1 MAKGQGMEKISLQK
15 LEQEV
20 TCAICQEHYT
30 EPKVLPCLHY
40 YCKKCI
46 LKLALR
52 TGKDK
57 PFSCPECR
65 SETKLPE
72 GGVDE
77 LKSAFFI
84 NRFKSTFSALEL
96 AQGKVEVKCEACA
109 SEDTAVS
116 FCRQCALFICNTC
129 VEAHQ
134 RLKKIFES
142 HEVVSIQ
149 DLKEG
154 RAKADITIKE
164 PSPAKCLVHQELL
177 KVYCFDCDLL
187 ICRDCT
193 VKDHKD
199 HNYEFTAVAAPT
211 TKEDLMKELEPLRKV
226 VGSLSLAVEEVR
238 TTKQEIE
245 IQGDSV
251 TNTIH
256 ASFNEL
262 FQIMERRKHEM
273 LEEAGRLVRKKV
285 DKLTVQEK
293 NLSLAVAEV
302 QSVVDYTER
311 CVSHCTDNEVMNTHA
326 EIRRRIEQET
336 EEQSKPGRIKE
347 PVVEADMGVEVRLGE
362 DLQQLSQTKAKI
374 TRLAI
379 DPAQCIIKGEGM
391 KRAKV
396 HQTADMTLT
405 VRLSN
410 NQIPKRKVT
419 VTSQLKSIYDESVIK
434 CDVDRSGPGE
444 YRIQYTPTIRGRH
457 ELTVL
462 VDEQHVAGSPF
473 PVFVSIPPTQ
483 LGKPVSIWNGISNPA
498 GISINSNGEVIVAKQ
513 QAAPIVFYKR
523 GEKVRSISRDQLK
536 LIDYSF
542 TSMSVDNEDYIY
554 LTTYDSN
561 KITKL
566 SKDGS
571 SVIKQHSV
579 KAAGH
584 NCVEVVGEEVMVCE
598 RGNKGTIMVYDREL
612 NYVRKIAGTD
622 MGKFRGLAADSTGN
636 IYTADWEKLRV
647 SVFSHQGDHLRSF
660 GCNLNGENILKKP
673 LALCVAGQ
681 FVYVCNNLDHNVCV
695 FTTEG
700 KLVTMFGQRGDK
712 SGEFYTPYGVYVDAD
727 GFVYVC
733 DADNYRVQVF

>member
-1 MAKGQGMEKISLQK
+1 MAKRQEIEKISLQK

-46 LKLALR
+46 LKLAHR

-57 PFSCPECR
+57 PLSCPECR
-65 SETKLPE
+65 SETRLPD

-84 NRFKSTFSALEL
+84 NRFKSTFSVLEL
-96 AQGKVEVKCEACA
+96 AHGKVEVKCEACN
-109 SEDTAVS
+109 SGGTAVS
-116 FCRQCALFICNTC
+116 FCRQCAVFICNTC

-134 RLKKIFES
+134 RLKKMFEG

-177 KVYCFDCDLL
+177 KVHCFDCDLL
-187 ICRDCT
+187 ICRDCMA
-193 VKDHKD
+193 KDHKN
-199 HNYEFTAVAAPT
+199 HNFEFTAVAAPK

-226 VGSLSLAVEEVR
+226 VGSLSLTVEEVQ
-238 TTKQEIE
+238 TSKQEIE
-245 IQGDSV
+245 IQGESV

-262 FQIMERRKHEM
+262 FQIMERRKQEM
-273 LEEAGRLVRKKV
+273 LEEAGRLVREKV

-311 CVSHCTDNEVMNTHA
+311 CVSHCTDNEVMSMHA

-336 EEQSKPGRIKE
+336 EEHSKPGRIKE
-347 PVVEADMGVEVRLGE
+347 PVVEADMGVEVRFAK

-379 DPAQCIIKGEGM
+379 DPAQCIMKGEGM
-391 KRAKV
+391 KTAEV

-410 NQIPKRKVT
+410 NEIIRHKAVVT
-419 VTSQLKSIYDESVIK
+419 GQLKSIYDESVIK
-434 CDVDRSGPGE
+434 CDVDQSGPVE
-444 YRIQYTPTIRGRH
+444 YRIQYTPTFRGCH

-473 PVFVSIPPTQ
+473 PVFVSFPPTQ
-483 LGKPVSIWNGISNPA
+483 LGKPISIWDGISNPI
-498 GISINSNGEVIVAKQ
+498 GISINSNGEVIIAKQ
-513 QAAPIVFYKR
+513 QVAPIVFYKR
-523 GEKVRSISRDQLK
+523 GENVRIISRDQLK
-536 LIDYSF
+536 LTDYTF
-542 TSMSVDNEDYIY
+542 TSMSVDKEDYIY
-554 LTTYDSN
+554 LTTCKSN
-561 KITKL
+561 VIIKL
-566 SKDGS
+566 SKDGTS
-571 SVIKQHSV
+571 IIKQHSI

-584 NCVEVVGEEVMVCE
+584 NCVEVVGEEVMACE
-598 RGNKGTIMVYDREL
+598 RSNKGTIMVYDKEL
-612 NYVRKIAGTD
+612 NYVRKIAGID
-622 MGKFRGLAADSTGN
+622 MGDLRALVADSNGN
-636 IYTADWEKLRV
+636 IYATDWDKLRV
-647 SVFSHQGDHLRSF
+647 HVFSHQGDHLRSF
-660 GCNLNGENILKKP
+660 GCNLKGENILKKP
-673 LALCVAGQ
+673 LGLCVAGQ
-681 FVYVCNNLDHNVCV
+681 FVYVCNHIAHNVCV

-700 KLVTMFGQRGDK
+700 KLVTIFGQRGNK
-712 SGEFYTPYGVYVDAD
+712 SGEFAIPYGVCVDVD
-727 GFVYVC
+727 GFVFVC
-733 DADNYRVQVF
+733 DANNHRVQVF

>member
-65 SETKLPE
+65 SETRLPD

-109 SEDTAVS
+109 SEETAVS
-116 FCRQCALFICNTC
+116 FCRQCAVFICNTC
-129 VEAHQ
+129 VEAHH
-134 RLKKIFES
+134 RLKKMFEG

-199 HNYEFTAVAAPT
+199 HNFEFTAVAAPT

-226 VGSLSLAVEEVR
+226 VGSLSLAMEEVR

-245 IQGDSV
+245 VQGDSV

-256 ASFNEL
+256 GSFNEI
-262 FQIMERRKHEM
+262 FHIMERRKHEM
-273 LEEAGRLVRKKV
+273 LEEAGRLVREKV

-311 CVSHCTDNEVMNTHA
+311 CVSHCTDNEVMSTHA

-336 EEQSKPGRIKE
+336 EEHSKPGRVKE
-347 PVVEADMGVEVRLGE
+347 PVVEADMGVEVRLAE

-379 DPAQCIIKGEGM
+379 DPAQCIMKGEGM
-391 KRAKV
+391 KRAEVQHK
-396 HQTADMTLT
+396 ADMTLT

-410 NQIPKRKVT
+410 NEIPTRKVI
-419 VTSQLKSIYDESVIK
+419 VTGLLKSMYNESVIK
-434 CDVDRSGPGE
+434 CDVDQSGPGE
-444 YRIQYTPTIRGRH
+444 YRIQYTPTVRGRH

-483 LGKPVSIWNGISNPA
+483 LGKPVSIWNGVSNPT

-513 QAAPIVFYKR
+513 QEAPIVFYKR

-536 LIDYSF
+536 LKSYLL
-542 TSMSVDNEDYIY
+542 TSIPVDNEDYIY
-554 LTTYDSN
+554 LTTVDSN
-561 KITKL
+561 VIMKR
-566 SKDGS
+566 SKDGTS
-571 SVIKQHSV
+571 IIKRHSV

-584 NCVEVVGEEVMVCE
+584 LYVKVVGEEVMVCE
-598 RGNKGTIMVYDREL
+598 RFNKGTIMVYDREL
-612 NYVRKIAGTD
+612 NYMRKIAGTD
-622 MGKFRGLAADSTGN
+622 MGELSALAADSTGN
-636 IYTADWEKLRV
+636 IYATDWDKLRV
-647 SVFSHQGDHLRSF
+647 HVFSHQGDHLRSF
-660 GCNLNGENILKKP
+660 GCNLKGENILKKP
-673 LALCVAGQ
+673 LDLCVAGQ
-681 FVYVCNNLDHNVCV
+681 FVYVCNNWAHNVCV

-700 KLVTMFGQRGDK
+700 KLVTIFGQHGNK
-712 SGEFYTPYGVYVDAD
+712 SGEFAIPYGVCIDAD

-733 DADNYRVQVF
+733 DADNWRVQVF

>member
-109 SEDTAVS
+109 SEETAVS
-116 FCRQCALFICNTC
+116 FCRQCAVFICNTC

-134 RLKKIFES
+134 RLKKMFEG

-199 HNYEFTAVAAPT
+199 HNYEFTAVAAPK
-211 TKEDLMKELEPLRKV
+211 TKEDLMKELEPLREV
-226 VGSLSLAVEEVR
+226 VSSLSLAMEEVR

-245 IQGDSV
+245 VQGDFV

-256 ASFNEL
+256 GSFNKL
-262 FQIMERRKHEM
+262 FQILERRKQEM
-273 LEEAGRLVRKKV
+273 LQEAGGLVREKV

-302 QSVVDYTER
+302 QSVVNYTER
-311 CVSHCTDNEVMNTHA
+311 CVSHCTDNEVMSTHA
-326 EIRRRIEQET
+326 EIRQKIEQET
-336 EEQSKPGRIKE
+336 EESKPRRIKE
-347 PVVEADMGVEVRLGE
+347 PVVEADMGVEVSIAQY
-362 DLQQLSQTKAKI
+362 LQQLSQTMAKI

-379 DPAQCIIKGEGM
+379 DPAQCIMKGEGM
-391 KRAKV
+391 KRASV

-405 VRLSN
+405 LRLSN
-410 NQIPKRKVT
+410 HVITRCKVM
-419 VTSQLKSIYDESVIK
+419 VTGQLKSIYNESVIK
-434 CDVDRSGPGE
+434 CDVDQSGPGE

-462 VDEQHVAGSPF
+462 VNEQHVAGSPF
-473 PVFVSIPPTQ
+473 PVSVLFNLQ
-483 LGKPVSIWNGISNPA
+483 LCKPVSIWDGISQPK
-498 GISINSNGEVIVAKQ
+498 GISTNSDGEVLIAKQ
-513 QAAPIVFYKR
+513 HADPIVFYKR
-523 GEKVRSISRDQLK
+523 GEMVRSISRDQLN
-536 LIDYSF
+536 LTDYSF
-542 TSMSVDNEDYIY
+542 TSIPVDSEGYIY
-554 LTTYDSN
+554 LTTYNSN
-561 KITKL
+561 LIMKL
-566 SKDGS
+566 SKDGTS
-571 SVIKQHSV
+571 IIIQVV
-579 KAAGH
+579 VNAAGH
-584 NCVEVVGEEVMVCE
+584 NCVEVVGEEVMTCE
-598 RGNKGTIMVYDREL
+598 RDNKGTIMVYNREL

-622 MGKFRGLAADSTGN
+622 MGDLRALAADYSGN
-636 IYTADWEKLRV
+636 IYATDWEKFHV
-647 SVFSHQGDHLRSF
+647 HVFSHQGDHLRSF
-660 GCNLNGENILKKP
+660 GDINGENILKTP
-673 LALCVAGQ
+673 LDLCVLSSLV
-681 FVYVCNNLDHNVCV
+681 FVCNNFANNMCV
-695 FTTEG
+695 FTTKG
-700 KLVTMFGQRGDK
+700 KPVAIFGQHSDK
-712 SGEFYTPYGVYVDAD
+712 HSKFDPSAVCVDAD

-733 DADNYRVQVF
+733 DYFNDGVRVY

>member
-1 MAKGQGMEKISLQK
+1 MAKGQGMEKINLQK

-65 SETKLPE
+65 SETTLPD

-109 SEDTAVS
+109 SEETAVS
-116 FCRQCALFICNTC
+116 FCRQCAVFICNTC

-134 RLKKIFES
+134 RLKKMFEG

-193 VKDHKD
+193 VKDHRD
-199 HNYEFTAVAAPT
+199 HNFEFTAVVAPK

-226 VGSLSLAVEEVR
+226 VGGLSLAVEEVR
-238 TTKQEIE
+238 TTKQDIE
-245 IQGDSV
+245 VQGGYV
-251 TNTIH
+251 ANTIH

-273 LEEAGRLVRKKV
+273 LEEAGRLVREKV

-311 CVSHCTDNEVMNTHA
+311 CVSHCTDNEVMSTHA

-336 EEQSKPGRIKE
+336 EEHSKPGRIKE
-347 PVVEADMGVEVRLGE
+347 PVVEADMGVEVRLE

-379 DPAQCIIKGEGM
+379 EGIMKGEGM
-391 KRAKV
+391 KRAEV
-396 HQTADMTLT
+396 HQTADITLT

-410 NQIPKRKVT
+410 NEIPTRKVM
-419 VTSQLKSIYDESVIK
+419 VTGQLKSIYDESVIT
-434 CDVDRSGPGE
+434 CDVDQSGPGE
-444 YRIQYTPTIRGRH
+444 YRIQYTPTVRGRH
-457 ELTVL
+457 KLTVL
-462 VDEQHVAGSPF
+462 ADEQHVAGSPF

-483 LGKPVSIWNGISNPA
+483 LGKPVSIWDGISKPA
-498 GISINSNGEVIVAKQ
+498 GISINSNGEVVVAKQ
-513 QAAPIVFYKR
+513 KQDPIVFYKR
-523 GEKVRSISRDQLK
+523 GEKVRSVSRDQLK
-536 LIDYSF
+536 LTEYSF
-542 TSMSVDNEDYIY
+542 TSIPVDNDDYIY
-554 LTTYDSN
+554 LTSYESN
-561 KITKL
+561 VIMKL
-566 SKDGS
+566 NKDGTS
-571 SVIKQHSV
+571 IIKQHSV

-584 NCVEVVGEEVMVCE
+584 TYVEVVGEEVMVCE

-612 NYVRKIAGTD
+612 NYVRKIAGTN
-622 MGKFRGLAADSTGN
+622 MGEFRALATDSTGN
-636 IYTADWEKLRV
+636 IYAADWDKLRV
-647 SVFSHQGDHLRSF
+647 HVFSHQGDHLRSF
-660 GCNLNGENILKKP
+660 GGGESDMSKP
-673 LALCVAGQ
+673 LDLCVARQ
-681 FVYVCNNLDHNVCV
+681 IVYVCSNVGVYV
-695 FTTEG
+695 FTTMGEHRTTLG
-700 KLVTMFGQRGDK
+700 RHGNK
-712 SGEFYTPYGVYVDAD
+712 SGEFETPHAVCVDAD
-727 GFVYVC
+727 GFMYVC
-733 DADNYRVQVF
+733 DRDNNRVQVF

>member
-46 LKLALR
+46 FKLALR

-109 SEDTAVS
+109 SEETAVS
-116 FCRQCALFICNTC
+116 FCRQCAVFICNTC

-134 RLKKIFES
+134 RLKKMFEG

-187 ICRDCT
+187 ICRDCR

-199 HNYEFTAVAAPT
+199 HNFEFTAVAAPT

-226 VGSLSLAVEEVR
+226 VGSLSLAVKEVR
-238 TTKQEIE
+238 MTKQEIE

-256 ASFNEL
+256 GSFNEL
-262 FQIMERRKHEM
+262 FQIMERRKQEM
-273 LEEAGRLVRKKV
+273 LEEAGRLVREKV

-311 CVSHCTDNEVMNTHA
+311 CVSHCTDNEVMSTYA
-326 EIRRRIEQET
+326 DIRRRIEQET

-347 PVVEADMGVEVRLGE
+347 PVVEADMGVEVRLAE
-362 DLQQLSQTKAKI
+362 YLQQLSQTNAKI

-379 DPAQCIIKGEGM
+379 EGIMKGEGM
-391 KRAKV
+391 KRAEV

-410 NQIPKRKVT
+410 NEIPTRKVM
-419 VTSQLKSIYDESVIK
+419 VTGQLKSIYDESVIK
-434 CDVDRSGPGE
+434 CDADQSGPGE
-444 YRIQYTPTIRGRH
+444 YHIQYKPTVRGRH

-473 PVFVSIPPTQ
+473 PVFVFIPPTQ
-483 LGKPVSIWNGISNPA
+483 LGKPVSIWDGISRPA

-513 QAAPIVFYKR
+513 EEAPIVFYKR

-536 LIDYSF
+536 LTDYTF
-542 TSMSVDNEDYIY
+542 TSIPVDHEDYLY
-554 LTTYDSN
+554 LTAFNSN
-561 KITKL
+561 VIMKL
-566 SKDGS
+566 SKDGTS
-571 SVIKQHSV
+571 IIKQHSV

-584 NCVEVVGEEVMVCE
+584 TYVAVVGEEVMVCE
-598 RGNKGTIMVYDREL
+598 RDNKGTIMVYNREL

-622 MGKFRGLAADSTGN
+622 MGELRGLAADSTGN
-636 IYTADWEKLRV
+636 IYATDWEKLRV
-647 SVFSHQGDHLRSF
+647 HVFSHQGDHLRSF
-660 GCNLNGENILKKP
+660 GCNLNGENILKRP
-673 LALCVAGQ
+673 LGLCVAGQ
-681 FVYVCNNLDHNVCV
+681 FVYVCNNLAHNVCV

-700 KLVTMFGQRGDK
+700 KLVTILGQHGNK
-712 SGEFYTPYGVYVDAD
+712 SGEFNTPYGACVDAD
-727 GFVYVC
+727 GFVHVC
-733 DADNYRVQVF
+733 DANNCRVQVF

>member
-46 LKLALR
+46 LKVVLR

-65 SETKLPE
+65 SETRLPD

-109 SEDTAVS
+109 SEETAVS
-116 FCRQCALFICNTC
+116 FCRQCAVFICNTC

-134 RLKKIFES
+134 RLKKMFEG

-193 VKDHKD
+193 VKDHRD
-199 HNYEFTAVAAPT
+199 HNFEFSAVAAPK
-211 TKEDLMKELEPLRKV
+211 TKEDLMKEMEPLRKV
-226 VGSLSLAVEEVR
+226 VGSLSLAVEEVQ

-245 IQGDSV
+245 VQGDSV

-256 ASFNEL
+256 GSFNEL
-262 FQIMERRKHEM
+262 FQIMERRTQEM
-273 LEEAGRLVRKKV
+273 LEEAGRIVREKV

-311 CVSHCTDNEVMNTHA
+311 CVSHCTDNEVMSMHA

-336 EEQSKPGRIKE
+336 EEHSKPGRIKE
-347 PVVEADMGVEVRLGE
+347 PVVQADMGVEVRLAE
-362 DLQQLSQTKAKI
+362 DLQHLSQTKAKI
-374 TRLAI
+374 TRLVI
-379 DPAQCIIKGEGM
+379 VDPAQCIMKGEGM
-391 KRAKV
+391 KRAEV

-410 NQIPKRKVT
+410 NEIPKRKAMVT
-419 VTSQLKSIYDESVIK
+419 GQLKSIYDESVIK
-434 CDVDRSGPGE
+434 CDVDQSGPGE
-444 YRIQYTPTIRGRH
+444 YRIQYTPTVRGRH

-473 PVFVSIPPTQ
+473 SVFVSIPPTQ
-483 LGKPVSIWNGISNPA
+483 LGKPVSIWDGISRPA
-498 GISINSNGEVIVAKQ
+498 GISINSNGEVIIAIIAKQ
-513 QAAPIVFYKR
+513 QVAPIVFYKR
-523 GEKVRSISRDQLK
+523 GEKVRIISRDQLN
-536 LIDYSF
+536 LTDYSF
-542 TSMSVDNEDYIY
+542 TSIPVDNEDYIY
-554 LTTYDSN
+554 LTSYYSN
-561 KITKL
+561 VIMKL
-566 SKDGS
+566 SKDGTS
-571 SVIKQHSV
+571 IIKQHSV
-579 KAAGH
+579 KAAGYTY
-584 NCVEVVGEEVMVCE
+584 VAVVGEEVMACE

-622 MGKFRGLAADSTGN
+622 MGELRALAADSTGN
-636 IYTADWEKLRV
+636 IYATDWGKLRV
-647 SVFSHQGDHLRSF
+647 HVFSHQGDHLRSF
-660 GCNLNGENILKKP
+660 GCNLKGENILKKP
-673 LALCVAGQ
+673 LGLCVAGQ
-681 FVYVCNNLDHNVCV
+681 FVYVCNNLAHNVCSP
-695 FTTEG
+695 
-700 KLVTMFGQRGDK
+700 QRV
-712 SGEFYTPYGVYVDAD
+712 SL
-727 GFVYVC
+727 
-733 DADNYRVQVF
+733 

>member
-109 SEDTAVS
+109 SEETAVS
-116 FCRQCALFICNTC
+116 FCRQCAVFICNTC

-134 RLKKIFES
+134 KMKKMFEG

-164 PSPAKCLVHQELL
+164 PSPAKCLVHQEFL

-193 VKDHKD
+193 MKDHRD
-199 HNYEFTAVAAPT
+199 HNYEFTAVAART

-245 IQGDSV
+245 VQGDSV

-256 ASFNEL
+256 GSFNEL

-273 LEEAGRLVRKKV
+273 LEEAGRLVREKV

-311 CVSHCTDNEVMNTHA
+311 CMSHCTDNEVMNTHA
-326 EIRRRIEQET
+326 EIRRRIEEET
-336 EEQSKPGRIKE
+336 EEHSKPGRINE
-347 PVVEADMGVEVRLGE
+347 PVVEADMGVEVRLAE
-362 DLQQLSQTKAKI
+362 DLQQISQTKAKI

-379 DPAQCIIKGEGM
+379 ECIMKGEGM
-391 KRAKV
+391 KRAEV
-396 HQTADMTLT
+396 HHTADMTLT

-410 NQIPKRKVT
+410 HQIPKRKAMVT
-419 VTSQLKSIYDESVIK
+419 GQLKSIYDESVIK
-434 CDVDRSGPGE
+434 CNVDQSGPGE
-444 YRIQYTPTIRGRH
+444 YRIQYTPTVRGRH

-473 PVFVSIPPTQ
+473 QVFVSIPPTQ
-483 LGKPVSIWNGISNPA
+483 LGKPVSIWDGISLPA
-498 GISINSNGEVIVAKQ
+498 GISINSNGEVIVAKKEE
-513 QAAPIVFYKR
+513 APIVFYKR
-523 GEKVRSISRDQLK
+523 GEKVRTISRDQLT
-536 LIDYSF
+536 LTDYTL
-542 TSMSVDNEDYIY
+542 TSIPVDNDDYIY
-554 LTTYDSN
+554 LTTFKS
-561 KITKL
+561 KVIMKL
-566 SKDGS
+566 TKDGTS
-571 SVIKQHSV
+571 IIKQHSV

-584 NCVEVVGEEVMVCE
+584 LYVAVVGEEVMACE

-612 NYVRKIAGTD
+612 NYVRKIAGT
-622 MGKFRGLAADSTGN
+622 GEGELRALASDSTGN
-636 IYTADWEKLRV
+636 IYATDWDKLRV
-647 SVFSHQGDHLRSF
+647 HVFSHQGDHLRSF
-660 GCNLNGENILKKP
+660 GCNLKGENILKKP
-673 LALCVAGQ
+673 LGLCVAGQ
-681 FVYVCNNLDHNVCV
+681 FVYVCNNDAHNVCV

-700 KLVTMFGQRGDK
+700 KLVTIFGQHGRK
-712 SGEFYTPYGVYVDAD
+712 SGEFDTPRSVCIDVD

-733 DADNYRVQVF
+733 DSINCRVQVF

>member
-1 MAKGQGMEKISLQK
+1 MAKGQGMEKLSLQK

-52 TGKDK
+52 TAKDK

-109 SEDTAVS
+109 SEETAVS
-116 FCRQCALFICNTC
+116 FCRQCTVFICNTC

-134 RLKKIFES
+134 RLKKMFDG

-193 VKDHKD
+193 MKDHRD
-199 HNYEFTAVAAPT
+199 HNYEFTAVAAPK

-226 VGSLSLAVEEVR
+226 VGSLEEVQM
-238 TTKQEIE
+238 TKQEIE
-245 IQGDSV
+245 VQGDSV

-256 ASFNEL
+256 GSLNEL

-273 LEEAGRLVRKKV
+273 LEEAGRLVREKV

-293 NLSLAVAEV
+293 NLSLTVAEI

-311 CVSHCTDNEVMNTHA
+311 CVSHCTDNEVMSTHA
-326 EIRRRIEQET
+326 EIRRRID
-336 EEQSKPGRIKE
+336 EEHSKLGRIKE
-347 PVVEADMGVEVRLGE
+347 PVVEADMGVELRIAE
-362 DLQQLSQTKAKI
+362 DLQQLSQTKAMI
-374 TRLAI
+374 TRLTI
-379 DPAQCIIKGEGM
+379 DPAQCIMKGEGM
-391 KRAKV
+391 KRAEV

-410 NQIPKRKVT
+410 NQIPKRKVM
-419 VTSQLKSIYDESVIK
+419 VTSQLKSIYDKSVIK
-434 CDVDRSGPGE
+434 CDVDQSGPGE
-444 YRIQYTPTIRGRH
+444 YRIQYTTTVRGRH
-457 ELTVL
+457 KITVL
-462 VDEQHVAGSPF
+462 LDEQHVAGSPF

-483 LGKPVSIWNGISNPA
+483 LGKPVSIWDGISKPT
-498 GISINSNGEVIVAKQ
+498 GISINSNGEVIIAKQ
-513 QAAPIVFYKR
+513 HADAIVFYKR
-523 GEKVRSISRDQLK
+523 GEKVRSISSNQLN
-536 LIDYSF
+536 LTDYTS

-554 LTTYDSN
+554 LTLFYSN
-561 KITKL
+561 VIVKL
-566 SKDGS
+566 SKDGTS
-571 SVIKQHSV
+571 IIKQHSV
-579 KAAGH
+579 KAAGYLY
-584 NCVEVVGEEVMVCE
+584 VEVVGEEVMACE
-598 RGNKGTIMVYDREL
+598 RHNKGTIMVYDREL
-612 NYVRKIAGTD
+612 NYVRKIAGID
-622 MGKFRGLAADSTGN
+622 MGELRALAADSTGN
-636 IYTADWEKLRV
+636 IYATDFDKLRV
-647 SVFSHQGDHLRSF
+647 HVFSHQGDHLRSF
-660 GCNLNGENILKKP
+660 GRNLNGENILKKP
-673 LALCVAGQ
+673 LGLCVAGQ
-681 FVYVCNNLDHNVCV
+681 FVYVCNADAHNVCV

-700 KLVTMFGQRGDK
+700 KLVTIFGQHGNK
-712 SGEFYTPYGVYVDAD
+712 SGEFNTPYGVCVDAD

-733 DADNYRVQVF
+733 DADNNRVQVF

>member
-1 MAKGQGMEKISLQK
+1 MAKGQGMEKINLQK

-52 TGKDK
+52 IGKDK

-65 SETKLPE
+65 SETKLPD

-109 SEDTAVS
+109 SEETAVS
-116 FCRQCALFICNTC
+116 FCRQCAVFICNIC

-134 RLKKIFES
+134 RMKKMFEG

-187 ICRDCT
+187 ICRDCMA
-193 VKDHKD
+193 KDHRD
-199 HNYEFTAVAAPT
+199 HNFEFTAVAAPT

-226 VGSLSLAVEEVR
+226 VGNLSLAVEEVR

-256 ASFNEL
+256 GSFNEL
-262 FQIMERRKHEM
+262 FQIMERRKQEM
-273 LEEAGRLVRKKV
+273 LEEAGRLMREKV

-311 CVSHCTDNEVMNTHA
+311 CVSHCTDNEVMSTHA
-326 EIRRRIEQET
+326 EIRRRIEEET
-336 EEQSKPGRIKE
+336 EEHSKPGRINE

-362 DLQQLSQTKAKI
+362 DLQKLSQTKAKI

-379 DPAQCIIKGEGM
+379 ECIMKGERI
-391 KRAKV
+391 KRAEV
-396 HQTADMTLT
+396 QQTADMTLT

-410 NQIPKRKVT
+410 NQIPKRKAMVT
-419 VTSQLKSIYDESVIK
+419 GQLKSIYDESVIK
-434 CDVDRSGPGE
+434 CDADQSGPGE
-444 YRIQYTPTIRGRH
+444 YRIQYTPTVRGRH

-483 LGKPVSIWNGISNPA
+483 LGKPVSIWDCISIPA
-498 GISINSNGEVIVAKQ
+498 GISINSNGEVILANQ
-513 QAAPIVFYKR
+513 LADAIVFYKR
-523 GEKVRSISRDQLK
+523 GEKVRSISRGQLK
-536 LIDYSF
+536 LTSYNF
-542 TSMSVDNEDYIY
+542 TSIPVDNEDYIY
-554 LTTYDSN
+554 LTTYDYN
-561 KITKL
+561 VIMKL
-566 SKDGS
+566 SKDGTNI
-571 SVIKQHSV
+571 IKLHSV
-579 KAAGH
+579 QAAGH
-584 NCVEVVGEEVMVCE
+584 RFAAVVGEEVMVCE

-622 MGKFRGLAADSTGN
+622 MGELCGLATDSTGN
-636 IYTADWEKLRV
+636 IYATDLDKLRV
-647 SVFSHQGDHLRSF
+647 HVFSHQGDHLRSF
-660 GCNLNGENILKKP
+660 GCNLNGENILKRP
-673 LALCVAGQ
+673 LGLCVAGQ
-681 FVYVCNNLDHNVCV
+681 FVYVCNNHAHNVCV

-700 KLVTMFGQRGDK
+700 KLVTIFGQHGNK
-712 SGEFYTPYGVYVDAD
+712 SGEFNTPYAVCVDAD

>member
-1 MAKGQGMEKISLQK
+1 MAKGQGMEKINLQK

-65 SETKLPE
+65 SETRLPD

-109 SEDTAVS
+109 SEKTAVS
-116 FCRQCALFICNTC
+116 FCRQCAVFICNTC

-134 RLKKIFES
+134 RLKKMFEG

-193 VKDHKD
+193 VKDHRD
-199 HNYEFTAVAAPT
+199 HNFEFTAVAAPT

-226 VGSLSLAVEEVR
+226 VGSLSLTVEEVR
-238 TTKQEIE
+238 MTKQEIE
-245 IQGDSV
+245 VQGDSV

-256 ASFNEL
+256 GSFNEL
-262 FQIMERRKHEM
+262 FQIMERRKQKM
-273 LEEAGRLVRKKV
+273 LEEAGRLVREKV

-311 CVSHCTDNEVMNTHA
+311 CVSHCTDNEVMSTHA

-336 EEQSKPGRIKE
+336 EEQSKPGRMKE
-347 PVVEADMGVEVRLGE
+347 PVVEADMGVEVRLAE

-379 DPAQCIIKGEGM
+379 DPAQCIMKGEGM
-391 KRAKV
+391 KRAEV
-396 HQTADMTLT
+396 YQTADMNLI

-410 NQIPKRKVT
+410 NEITRHKAM
-419 VTSQLKSIYDESVIK
+419 VTSQLKSTYDESVIK
-434 CDVDRSGPGE
+434 CDVDQSGPGE
-444 YRIQYTPTIRGRH
+444 YHIQYTPTVRGRH

-473 PVFVSIPPTQ
+473 HVFVSIPPTQ
-483 LGKPVSIWNGISNPA
+483 LGKPVSIWDGISLLT
-498 GISINSNGEVIVAKQ
+498 GISINSNGEVLIANQ
-513 QAAPIVFYKR
+513 HEDAIVFYKR
-523 GEKVRSISRDQLK
+523 GVKVQSISRDQLK
-536 LIDYSF
+536 LTSYYF
-542 TSMSVDNEDYIY
+542 TSIPVDNEDYIY
-554 LTTYDSN
+554 LTTFDSN
-561 KITKL
+561 MIMKL
-566 SKDGS
+566 SKDGTS
-571 SVIKQHSV
+571 IIKQHSV
-579 KAAGH
+579 QAAGH
-584 NCVEVVGEEVMVCE
+584 RFAVVVGEEVMVCE
-598 RGNKGTIMVYDREL
+598 RDNKGTIMVYDREL

-622 MGKFRGLAADSTGN
+622 MGDLCGLATDSTGN
-636 IYTADWEKLRV
+636 IYATDLDKLCV
-647 SVFSHQGDHLRSF
+647 HVFSHQGDHLRSF
-660 GCNLNGENILKKP
+660 GCNLKGENILKRP
-673 LALCVAGQ
+673 LGLCVAGQ
-681 FVYVCNNLDHNVCV
+681 FVYVCNNWAHNVCV

-700 KLVTMFGQRGDK
+700 KLATIFGQYGDK
-712 SGEFYTPYGVYVDAD
+712 SGEFNTPCSVCVDAD

-733 DADNYRVQVF
+733 DHINCRFQVF

>member
-1 MAKGQGMEKISLQK
+1 MLSVRSTTQSLRSS
-15 LEQEV
+15 LAV
-20 TCAICQEHYT
+20 
-30 EPKVLPCLHY
+30 HY

-65 SETKLPE
+65 SETRLPD

-109 SEDTAVS
+109 SEETAVS
-116 FCRQCALFICNTC
+116 FCRQCAVFICNTC

-134 RLKKIFES
+134 RLKKMFEG

-187 ICRDCT
+187 ICRDCMA
-193 VKDHKD
+193 KDHRD
-199 HNYEFTAVAAPT
+199 HNFEFTAVAAPT

-226 VGSLSLAVEEVR
+226 VGSLSLAVEEVQP
-238 TTKQEIE
+238 TKQEIE

-256 ASFNEL
+256 GSFNEL
-262 FQIMERRKHEM
+262 FQIMEIRKHEM
-273 LEEAGRLVRKKV
+273 LEEAGRLVREKV

-326 EIRRRIEQET
+326 EIRRRIEQEI
-336 EEQSKPGRIKE
+336 EEHNKPGRMKE
-347 PVVEADMGVEVRLGE
+347 PVVEADMGVEVRLAE
-362 DLQQLSQTKAKI
+362 DLQQLSHTKAKI
-374 TRLAI
+374 TRLV
-379 DPAQCIIKGEGM
+379 DPAQCIMKGEGM
-391 KRAKV
+391 KRAEV

-410 NQIPKRKVT
+410 NQIPTRKAMVT
-419 VTSQLKSIYDESVIK
+419 GQLKSIYDESVIK
-434 CDVDRSGPGE
+434 CDADQSGPGE
-444 YRIQYTPTIRGRH
+444 YHIQYKPTVRGRH

-483 LGKPVSIWNGISNPA
+483 LGKPVSIWDGISKPA
-498 GISINSNGEVIVAKQ
+498 GISINSNGEVVAAKQ
-513 QAAPIVFYKR
+513 QKAPIVFYKR
-523 GEKVRSISRDQLK
+523 GEKVRSINRDQPK
-536 LIDYSF
+536 LTNYTF

-554 LTTYDSN
+554 LTTFNSN
-561 KITKL
+561 VIMKL
-566 SKDGS
+566 SKDGTS
-571 SVIKQHSV
+571 IIKQHSV

-584 NCVEVVGEEVMVCE
+584 TYVAVVGEEVMVCE
-598 RGNKGTIMVYDREL
+598 RDNKGTIMLYDREL

-622 MGKFRGLAADSTGN
+622 MGELRGLAADSTGN
-636 IYTADWEKLRV
+636 IYATDWDKLGV
-647 SVFSHQGDHLRSF
+647 HVLSHQGDHLRSF
-660 GCNLNGENILKKP
+660 GCNLKGENILKKP
-673 LALCVAGQ
+673 LGLCVAGQ
-681 FVYVCNNLDHNVCV
+681 FVYVCNNLAHNVCV

-700 KLVTMFGQRGDK
+700 KLATIFGQHGNK
-712 SGEFYTPYGVYVDAD
+712 SGEFNTPYGACVDAD

-733 DADNYRVQVF
+733 DTNNDRVQVF

>member
-52 TGKDK
+52 TGKGK

-109 SEDTAVS
+109 SEETAVS
-116 FCRQCALFICNTC
+116 FCRQCAVFICNTC
-129 VEAHQ
+129 VEAHH
-134 RLKKIFES
+134 RLKKMFEG

-187 ICRDCT
+187 ICRDCMA
-193 VKDHKD
+193 KDHKD
-199 HNYEFTAVAAPT
+199 HNFEFTAVAAPT

-273 LEEAGRLVRKKV
+273 LEEAGRLVREKV

-302 QSVVDYTER
+302 RSVVDYTER
-311 CVSHCTDNEVMNTHA
+311 CVSHCNDNEVMSTYA
-326 EIRRRIEQET
+326 DIRRRIEQET
-336 EEQSKPGRIKE
+336 EESKPGRMKE
-347 PVVEADMGVEVRLGE
+347 PVVEADMGVEVRLRD

-379 DPAQCIIKGEGM
+379 ECIMKGEGM
-391 KRAKV
+391 KRAEV
-396 HQTADMTLT
+396 HQTADMILT

-410 NQIPKRKVT
+410 NEIPKRKVI
-419 VTSQLKSIYDESVIK
+419 VTGQLKSIYDESVIK
-434 CDVDRSGPGE
+434 CDMDQSGPGE
-444 YRIQYTPTIRGRH
+444 YRIQYTPTVRGRH

-462 VDEQHVAGSPF
+462 VDEQHIAGSPF

-483 LGKPVSIWNGISNPA
+483 LGKPVSIWDGISNPA

-513 QAAPIVFYKR
+513 QHAPIVFYKR

-536 LIDYSF
+536 LTDYYF
-542 TSMSVDNEDYIY
+542 TSISVDNEDYIY
-554 LTTYDSN
+554 LTTGKSN
-561 KITKL
+561 VIMKL
-566 SKDGS
+566 SKDGTS
-571 SVIKQHSV
+571 IIKQQSV

-584 NCVEVVGEEVMVCE
+584 LYIEVIGEEVMVCE

-622 MGKFRGLAADSTGN
+622 MGDLRTLAADSTGN
-636 IYTADWEKLRV
+636 IYATDWDKLRV
-647 SVFSHQGDHLRSF
+647 HVFSHQGDHLRSF
-660 GCNLNGENILKKP
+660 GRNLKGENVLKDP

-681 FVYVCNNLDHNVCV
+681 FVYVCNNLAHNVCV

-700 KLVTMFGQRGDK
+700 KLATIFGQCGNK
-712 SGEFYTPYGVYVDAD
+712 SGEFAVPYGVCVDAD

-733 DADNYRVQVF
+733 DADNHRVQVF

>member
-109 SEDTAVS
+109 SEETAVS
-116 FCRQCALFICNTC
+116 FCRQCAVFICNTC

-134 RLKKIFES
+134 RMKKMFEG
-142 HEVVSIQ
+142 HEVVSIL

-177 KVYCFDCDLL
+177 KVYCIDCDLL

-193 VKDHKD
+193 MKDHRD
-199 HNYEFTAVAAPT
+199 HNYEFTAVAAPK

-226 VGSLSLAVEEVR
+226 VGSLSLAVEEVQK
-238 TTKQEIE
+238 TKQEIE
-245 IQGDSV
+245 VQGDSV

-256 ASFNEL
+256 GSFNEL

-273 LEEAGRLVRKKV
+273 LEEAGRLVREKV

-311 CVSHCTDNEVMNTHA
+311 CVSHCTDNEVMSTHA
-326 EIRRRIEQET
+326 EIRRRIEEET
-336 EEQSKPGRIKE
+336 EEQSKPGRINE
-347 PVVEADMGVEVRLGE
+347 PVAEADMGVEVRLGE
-362 DLQQLSQTKAKI
+362 DLQHLSQTKAKI

-379 DPAQCIIKGEGM
+379 ECIMKGEGM
-391 KRAKV
+391 KRAEV

-410 NQIPKRKVT
+410 NEIPKRKAMVT
-419 VTSQLKSIYDESVIK
+419 GQLKSIYDESVIK
-434 CDVDRSGPGE
+434 CDADQSGPGE
-444 YRIQYTPTIRGRH
+444 YRIQYTPTVRGRH

-462 VDEQHVAGSPF
+462 LDEQHVAGSPF

-483 LGKPVSIWNGISNPA
+483 LGKPVSIWGDISVPT
-498 GISINSNGEVIVAKQ
+498 GISINSNGEVLIAKQ
-513 QAAPIVFYKR
+513 HEDAIVFFKR

-536 LIDYSF
+536 LTDYNF
-542 TSMSVDNEDYIY
+542 TSIPVDNEDYIY
-554 LTTYDSN
+554 LITLNSN
-561 KITKL
+561 VIMKL
-566 SKDGS
+566 SKDGTS
-571 SVIKQHSV
+571 IIKQQSV
-579 KAAGH
+579 KEAGH
-584 NCVEVVGEEVMVCE
+584 WYVEVVGEEVMVCE
-598 RGNKGTIMVYDREL
+598 RHNKGTIMVYDREL

-622 MGKFRGLAADSTGN
+622 MGDLRVLTADSTGN
-636 IYTADWEKLRV
+636 IYATDWEKSYV
-647 SVFSHQGDHLRSF
+647 HVFSHQGDHLRSF
-660 GCNLNGENILKKP
+660 GRNLNGENILKKP
-673 LALCVAGQ
+673 LGLCVAGQ
-681 FVYVCNNLDHNVCV
+681 FVYVCNNVADNVCV

-700 KLVTMFGQRGDK
+700 KLVTIFGQHGNK
-712 SGEFYTPYGVYVDAD
+712 SGEFNTPYAVCVDAD

-733 DADNYRVQVF
+733 DANNHRVQVF